1 MKKKVFI
8 AAALMAMLGGAA
20 MAQGTFTIKLGG
32 GFPMGDFADAK
43 ANSNNG
49 DIRWGL
55 IDKKTDG
62 GAGLGFNAGFEY
74 NIPVSNING
83 LGVVISVD
91 AFYNGLNEDLND
103 YFTDFKEELDD
114 DYDSWSL
121 STPTYLNFPI
131 MVGAK
136 YDLPLTSGISLY
148 AAGAA
153 GVNIR
158 MITPLEVVREGYI
171 EVYDEDY
178 GYYLGTAKAE
188 RSDSWEYDM
197 AVSFG
202 FRLAA
207 GVTFAEKYSVEL
219 GYYNLGAGKVKGE
232 VKETIEFADGSYQD
246 QSYKEKFT
254 LKSITPSL
262 FTLRLGIAF

>member
-1 MKKKVFI
+1 M
-8 AAALMAMLGGAA
+8 MAMLSGAA
-20 MAQGTFTIKLGG
+20 MAQGTFTLKLGG

-43 ANSNNG
+43 ADYNNG
-49 DIRWGL
+49 DLRWGL
-55 IDKKTDG
+55 RDKHTDG
-62 GAGLGFNAGFEY
+62 GAGLGFNLGFEY
-74 NIPVSNING
+74 NMPVASING

-103 YFTDFKEELDD
+103 FFADYKEDLDNNF
-114 DYDSWSL
+114 DSWSL
-121 STPTYLNFPI
+121 KLPSYLNVPV

-148 AAGAA
+148 GAGAVGA
-153 GVNIR
+153 NLRIV
-158 MITPLEVVREGYI
+158 TPYELMREGTYMGSTVTVTDKI
-171 EVYDEDY
+171 EFD
-178 GYYLGTAKAE
+178 A
-188 RSDSWEYDM
+188 
-197 AVSFG
+197 AVTFG

-232 VKETIEFADGSYQD
+232 EKEIWEYTDGTPD
-246 QSYKEKFT
+246 DTDKDKFT

-262 FTLRLGIAF
+262 FTVRLGISF

>member
-1 MKKKVFI
+1 MKKKVLI

-20 MAQGTFTIKLGG
+20 MAQGTFTLKLGG

-43 ANSNNG
+43 ADYNNG
-49 DIRWGL
+49 NIRWGL
-55 IDKKTDG
+55 ITKNTDG

-74 NIPVSNING
+74 NIPVSSING

-103 YFTDFKEELDD
+103 FFADYKEDLDNNF
-114 DYDSWSL
+114 DSWSL
-121 STPTYLNFPI
+121 KLPNYFNIPV

-153 GVNIR
+153 GANMRIVTPYELVLEGTGVTR
-158 MITPLEVVREGYI
+158 TTTVEFDAAIT
-171 EVYDEDY
+171 
-178 GYYLGTAKAE
+178 
-188 RSDSWEYDM
+188 
-197 AVSFG
+197 FG

-232 VKETIEFADGSYQD
+232 EKEVWEYSNGTPNDTD
-246 QSYKEKFT
+246 KDKFT
-254 LKSITPSL
+254 QKSITPTL
-262 FTLRLGIAF
+262 LTLRLGISF

>member
-20 MAQGTFTIKLGG
+20 MAQGTFTLKLGA

-74 NIPVSNING
+74 NIPVSTVNG

-103 YFTDFKEELDD
+103 YFTDFKEELDNN
-114 DYDSWSL
+114 YNSWSV

-136 YDLPLTSGISLY
+136 YDLPLTSGINLY

-158 MITPLEVVREGYI
+158 MITPLEESVEGEI
-171 EVYDEDY
+171 EVCCS
-178 GYYLGTAKAE
+178 
-188 RSDSWEYDM
+188 R
-197 AVSFG
+197 FG
-202 FRLAA
+202 CLQPL
-207 GVTFAEKYSVEL
+207 S
-219 GYYNLGAGKVKGE
+219 
-232 VKETIEFADGSYQD
+232 S
-246 QSYKEKFT
+246 
-254 LKSITPSL
+254 
-262 FTLRLGIAF
+262 

>member
-20 MAQGTFTIKLGG
+20 MAQGTFTLKLGG

-43 ANSNNG
+43 ADYNNG
-49 DIRWGL
+49 TMRWGL
-55 IDKKTDG
+55 QTKHTDG

-74 NIPVSNING
+74 NIPVSTVNG

-91 AFYNGLNEDLND
+91 AFYNGLNEELTDYYADL
-103 YFTDFKEELDD
+103 KEDLDNNF
-114 DYDSWSL
+114 DSWSL
-121 STPTYLNFPI
+121 TLPNYLNIPV

-136 YDLPLTSGISLY
+136 YDLPLTSGINLY

-153 GVNIR
+153 GLNMRIVSPYEEKIEGTIYGASATYTETIEYESA
-158 MITPLEVVREGYI
+158 IT
-171 EVYDEDY
+171 
-178 GYYLGTAKAE
+178 
-188 RSDSWEYDM
+188 
-197 AVSFG
+197 FG

-232 VKETIEFADGSYQD
+232 YKETIEYTDGTPD
-246 QSYKEKFT
+246 DSYKNKFT
-254 LKSITPSL
+254 LKSVTPTL
-262 FTLRLGIAF
+262 LTLRLGISF

>member
-20 MAQGTFTIKLGG
+20 MAQGTFTLKLGG
-32 GFPMGDFADAK
+32 GFPMGDFSEAK
-43 ANSNNG
+43 ADYDNQTM
-49 DIRWGL
+49 RWGL
-55 IDKKTDG
+55 RDKHTDG
-62 GAGLGFNAGFEY
+62 GAGLGFNVGFEY
-74 NIPVSNING
+74 NIPVSSVNG

-91 AFYNGLNEDLND
+91 AFYNGINEELND
-103 YFTDFKEELDD
+103 YFNDLKEDID
-114 DYDSWSL
+114 DYANSWSL
-121 STPTYLNFPI
+121 SLPNYLNFPI

-158 MITPLEVVREGYI
+158 MITPFELKYE
-171 EVYDEDY
+171 EDY
-178 GYYLGTAKAE
+178 LNTTVE
-188 RSDSWEYDM
+188 RTNKLDYDM
-197 AVSFG
+197 AATFG

-219 GYYNLGAGKVKGE
+219 GYYSLGAGKVKGE
-232 VKETIEFADGSYQD
+232 QSWSTEYADAAYQD
-246 QSYKEKFT
+246 QDGDDKFT

-262 FTLRLGIAF
+262 FTVRFGISF